1 MVESGEIP
9 LLNKKMMDSD
19 KSNLERSEVLIAELT
34 KVLNEI
40 RNWLK
45 SAPVDRIE
53 EYIQLARQTLEL
65 PAYSLDRIKWV
76 QAEGPKGAYEY
87 ADRNDNLGN
96 EDFKALIED
105 LKRHDGRMTRQG
117 YFLWLFSQE
126 DRVGRKPRREGNG
139 K

>member
-9 LLNKKMMDSD
+9 LLNKKMMDAD
-19 KSNLERSEVLIAELT
+19 KSNLDQSLLLFAELA
-34 KVLNEI
+34 KVLSKQRDSHLENAKYIDEF
-40 RNWLK
+40 
-45 SAPVDRIE
+45 
-53 EYIQLARQTLEL
+53 IQLVHQMINQ

-105 LKRHDGRMTRQG
+105 LKRHDGRMSRQG

-126 DRVGRKPRREGNG
+126 DRVGRKPRKEGSG